1 MKEYIKIIGFSFLAS
16 LLIFIGRNDLFL
28 KWLVKKEV
36 LSENLD
42 LEKIQLWCFII
53 GIFWAGLWLPIQH
66 SILKTKQ
73 EKINQQFIELLSYNK
88 ENYFKLIK
96 NKLKAYDVQFN
107 TRIFKPQKGIKGW
120 WNRNLRD
127 KIILELITVSG
138 ISDEFHHKTL
148 YFEINKDETQGLVGR
163 CFSNQK
169 LWVDLNLEKNNYELT
184 QQHKTK
190 IGSVEFCSAIPIFN
204 KDQSKVN
211 AILSVDS
218 KEKFNFD
225 ITKSKDW
232 EEHMIYYGAFVDK
245 HTNI

>member
-1 MKEYIKIIGFSFLAS
+1 MKEYIRIIGFSLLAS
-16 LLIFIGRNDLFL
+16 LLIFIGKNDLIL
-28 KWLVKKEV
+28 NWLVENEV

-42 LEKIQLWCFII
+42 LQKTQLVCFII

-73 EKINQQFIELLSYNK
+73 KKKDQQFIELLSYNK

-96 NKLKAYDVQFN
+96 NKLKAHNVQFN
-107 TRIFKPQKGIKGW
+107 TRMFRPQKGIQGW
-120 WNRNLRD
+120 WNRNLRG
-127 KIILELITVSG
+127 KTILELISVKG
-138 ISDEFHHKTL
+138 ISDNFHHKTL
-148 YFEINKDETQGLVGR
+148 HFEINKNEKQGLVGQ
-163 CFSNQK
+163 CYSDKK
-169 LWVDLNLEKNNYELT
+169 LWVDLNLAENNYALT
-184 QQHKTK
+184 QQHKSK
-190 IGSVEFCSAIPIFN
+190 IGNVEFCSAIPIFN

-218 KEKFNFD
+218 QEKFNFSE
-225 ITKSKDW
+225 TERKDW